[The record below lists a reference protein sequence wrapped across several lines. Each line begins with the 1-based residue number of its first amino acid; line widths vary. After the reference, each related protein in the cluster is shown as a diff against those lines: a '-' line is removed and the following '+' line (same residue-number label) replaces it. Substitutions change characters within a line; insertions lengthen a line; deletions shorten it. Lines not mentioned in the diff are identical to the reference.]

1 MLYCKLQTILA
12 HYYYSVT
19 VGFEYSEQNFSL
31 SIIQKRQRN
40 KTFGNSN
47 NDIKK
52 EKKTKQNKTNFM
64 APFQGWGLT
73 ISRLQIHNE
82 DTVYFFLPLG
92 HQELFLVLILCTS
105 ERWKAALILN
115 KLPGFELGTPELGI
129 QRLNH

>member
-47 NDIKK
+47 NNIKK
-52 EKKTKQNKTNFM
+52 KNKTKQN
-64 APFQGWGLT
+64 
-73 ISRLQIHNE
+73 
-82 DTVYFFLPLG
+82 
-92 HQELFLVLILCTS
+92 
-105 ERWKAALILN
+105 
-115 KLPGFELGTPELGI
+115 
-129 QRLNH
+129 

>member
-47 NDIKK
+47 NNIKK
-52 EKKTKQNKTNFM
+52 KNKTKQNKLYD
-64 APFQGWGLT
+64 PFSRMGLT

-105 ERWKAALILN
+105 ERWKAELILN